1 MADFGWA
8 HVVGS
13 QARGPRGSVQLAGHK
28 TELRGDPRLIFDDE
42 GVLQLSGSLNVSGA
56 INANELNITVTNKSV
71 TNIEQYGSTN
81 FGDSEDDTHIFTG
94 KLTISASENPFTIYG
109 IGDAPDPE
117 ATTILAIDAN
127 NQVVKRTISE
137 GLISSY
143 SNYEDNRVIT
153 SAGSTSINAEA
164 NLLFDGSL
172 LTVIGDITASN
183 LTTDSIISQDIDT
196 NLMEATVITSSMFT
210 DNVLKISEGN
220 ITSANHVSSQTI
232 AGTIQTPLQENITR
246 VGTLDYLNT
255 NGNLTVNGT
264 AIIDTSLSRMGIGT
278 LSPSKML
285 EILNTGDQLRLSYS
299 KEVFGISSAKHTDL
313 QTNASGDFIVSPT
326 SGRLGL
332 GTSSPN
338 ATLDVNGS
346 AIISGDLT
354 VSGTLR
360 AQTTDFVV
368 SANTMTLGDEST
380 DQVIFNASTATIPND
395 LQIGN
400 NIHLQNNGAIGIG
413 AVPEAPLH
421 VTGETN
427 QVKISDQNAQ
437 DLTISVVGEGAQLSV
452 ANGSISSM
460 NDFSVNGNTIL
471 GINSSSS
478 VEVIGKLSASVEVKS
493 DIGDFNNIK
502 TNLLTNEPLQISG
515 GSISNAISIS
525 ATTLGGTLTTA
536 AQPNVTSLGTLT
548 SLNISGDLTVDSNT
562 LKVDSTTD
570 RVGIGKTNPQKP
582 LEVKSTDSQ
591 LRLTYSDAVFGISP
605 ATYSDIGVNSN
616 GYLSLSSTGGR
627 VGIGTT
633 NPTKTLEVNGE
644 GLFNGDLH
652 VEGTLFANEI
662 KVKVTEVE
670 TIHLS
675 TTGSTTFG
683 DTSDDI
689 HVFKGTTVHNGGVAF
704 NRKEITENYSMTSED
719 HIIAI
724 RANQNVTVTL
734 PLANTLKEGQTFL
747 FKEELGSA
755 LENVIVV
762 QAPEGNTLDGNSHIT
777 LTSTYAAIGVYT
789 DGVGSFYIF

>member
-13 QARGPRGSVQLAGHK
+13 QARGPKGSVQLAGHK
-28 TELRGDPRLIFDDE
+28 TELRGDPRLIFDDD
-42 GVLQLSGSLNVSGA
+42 GVLQLSGSLNVSGT
-56 INANELNITVTNKSV
+56 INANQLNINVTNKNV

-81 FGDSEDDTHIFTG
+81 FGDSEEDTHIFTG
-94 KLTISASENPFTIYG
+94 QMTISASENPFTIYG
-109 IGDAPDPE
+109 IGESPNPE
-117 ATTILAIDAN
+117 ETTILAIDVN

-137 GLISSY
+137 GLITSY

-153 SAGSTSINAEA
+153 SVGATGINAEA

-172 LTVIGDITASN
+172 LTVTGDITASN

-196 NLMEATVITSSMFT
+196 NLMEASVITSSVIT
-210 DNVLKISEGN
+210 DGVLNVTGGN
-220 ITSANHVSSQTI
+220 ITSVVHLSSQTMEGI
-232 AGTIQTPLQENITR
+232 IQTQHQENITR
-246 VGTLDYLNT
+246 VGTLDYLST
-255 NGNLTVNGT
+255 NGNLTINGT
-264 AIIDTSLSRMGIGT
+264 AIIDTNLNRMGIGT
-278 LSPSKML
+278 LSPEKPL
-285 EILNTGDQLRLSYS
+285 EVLNEGGHLRLTYS
-299 KEVFGISSAKHTDL
+299 KEVFGLSSARHTDL

-332 GTSSPN
+332 GTSTPN
-338 ATLDVNGS
+338 ATLDVNGD
-346 AIISGDLT
+346 AIIAGDLT

-368 SANTMTLGDEST
+368 SANTMTLGDEAT
-380 DQVIFNASTATIPND
+380 DQVVFNASTGSIPND
-395 LQIGN
+395 FKLGN
-400 NIHLQNNGAIGIG
+400 NIHFKNNGAIGVG
-413 AVPEAPLH
+413 SVPEAPLH
-421 VTGETN
+421 VKGELN
-427 QVKISDQNAQ
+427 QVKISDQNDQ
-437 DLTISVVGEGAQLSV
+437 DLTISVSGGGAQLSV
-452 ANGSISSM
+452 ANGNISSM

-502 TNLLTNEPLQISG
+502 TNLLTNDPLQISG
-515 GSISNAISIS
+515 GSISNAISVS
-525 ATTLGGTLTTA
+525 ANTLGGTLTTA
-536 AQPNVTSLGTLT
+536 AQPNVTSLGSLT
-548 SLNISGDLTVDSNT
+548 SLNISGDLTVDSST
-562 LKVDSTTD
+562 LKVDSATD

-591 LRLTYSDAVFGISP
+591 LRLTYSDAVFGISS
-605 ATYSDIGVNSN
+605 ATYSDIGVNSS
-616 GYLSLSSTGGR
+616 GHLSLSSTGGR

-633 NPTKTLEVNGE
+633 SPTKTLEVNGE

-652 VEGTLFANEI
+652 VEGTLFANE
-662 KVKVTEVE
+662 VKVRVTEIE

-689 HVFKGTTVHNGGVAF
+689 HVFNGTAVHKGGVAF
-704 NRKEITENYSMTSED
+704 NRKEITENYSMTYED

-724 RANQNVTVTL
+724 RANQNVTITL
-734 PLANTLKEGQTFL
+734 PLANTLREGQTFL
-747 FKEELGSA
+747 LKEELGSA

-777 LTSTYAAIGVYT
+777 LTSPHAAIGVYT